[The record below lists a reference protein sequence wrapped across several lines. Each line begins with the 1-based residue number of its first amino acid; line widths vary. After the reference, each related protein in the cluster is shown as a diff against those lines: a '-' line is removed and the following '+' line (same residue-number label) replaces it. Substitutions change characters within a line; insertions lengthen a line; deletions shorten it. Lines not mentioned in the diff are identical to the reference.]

1 MKIDFGAF
9 LNSLPIMGWGM
20 LGIFIVAVV
29 IITIMMLL
37 NKFTSK

>member
-20 LGIFIVAVV
+20 LGIFIVAVT
-29 IITIMMLL
+29 IILIMMAL